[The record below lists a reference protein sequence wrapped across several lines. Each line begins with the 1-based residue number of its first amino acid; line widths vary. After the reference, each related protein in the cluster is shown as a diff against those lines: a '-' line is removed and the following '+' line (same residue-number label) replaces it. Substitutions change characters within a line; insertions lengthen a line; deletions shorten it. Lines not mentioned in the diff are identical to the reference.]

1 MTTESETRPRWYW
14 EGFDPAGS
22 HVGADLAVL
31 RKGVGRRVG
40 DVWEMARFYRS
51 VPADGATTAGLR
63 AEHAALALFAVHQQ
77 SQSASMHHAGT
88 QLGAAARALHTGDPA
103 AGGKRSQGEASGG
116 RYSEDAVSR
125 RMNQIATATDT
136 TELVAHL
143 RGLVTLLRT
152 IKQPLDY
159 TQLRRDIE
167 RWHYPD
173 ARAGIRARWARHYF
187 TWPTPDAKRQ

>member
-1 MTTESETRPRWYW
+1 MTAEDETRPRWYW
-14 EGFDPAGS
+14 EDFDPAGR

-51 VPADGATTAGLR
+51 VPADGTTTAGLW

-77 SQSASMHHAGT
+77 SQSASMHRAGT
-88 QLGAAARALHTGDPA
+88 QLGAAARLLHTGGTA
-103 AGGKRSQGEASGG
+103 AGGKRSQSEPSGG
-116 RYSEDAVSR
+116 RYSEEAVNR
-125 RMNQIATATDT
+125 RMHQTATATDP
-136 TELVAHL
+136 TELVTHL

-187 TWPTPDAKRQ
+187 A

>member
-1 MTTESETRPRWYW
+1 MTTESETRTRWYW
-14 EGFDPAGS
+14 EGFDPAGP
-22 HVGADLAVL
+22 HAGADLAVL

-51 VPADGATTAGLR
+51 LSADGETTPRLR

-77 SQSASMHHAGT
+77 SQPASMHRAGT
-88 QLGAAARALHTGDPA
+88 QLGAAARALHTGDA
-103 AGGKRSQGEASGG
+103 AVGGKRAGEPSGG

-159 TQLRRDIE
+159 TQLRLDIE

-173 ARAGIRARWARHYF
+173 SRAGIRARWGRHFF
-187 TWPTPDAKRQ
+187 TWPTPANGSK